1 MIGLIIANQKNLT
14 MKKTITLLMVLFVC
28 YASYAQQSNY
38 EATIKKQFEESGPNT
53 NKNIENLDTEL
64 IIKHTYPPLIELM
77 GGKQMY
83 IQLIQSASTME
94 EEEYEDDYEEED
106 EEGPWTLKESKVEL
120 SEIGKV
126 YQSGNELQ
134 ALIEINEIDV
144 YGDRDEILK
153 RYQLAISRDAG
164 NFWYFLDG
172 TLEWDQVVPDL
183 HKAIIKPEEKEETI
197 FR

>member
-1 MIGLIIANQKNLT
+1 
-14 MKKTITLLMVLFVC
+14 MKKMITALMVLFVC
-28 YASYAQQSNY
+28 YASYAQQSKY
-38 EATIKKQFEESGPNT
+38 EVTIKKQFEESGLNT
-53 NKNIENLDTEL
+53 DKNIENLDTEL

-126 YQSGNELQ
+126 YQSGDELQ
-134 ALIEINEIDV
+134 AVIEINEIDV

-153 RYQLAISRDAG
+153 RHQLAISRDG
-164 NFWYFLDG
+164 GIFWYFLDG